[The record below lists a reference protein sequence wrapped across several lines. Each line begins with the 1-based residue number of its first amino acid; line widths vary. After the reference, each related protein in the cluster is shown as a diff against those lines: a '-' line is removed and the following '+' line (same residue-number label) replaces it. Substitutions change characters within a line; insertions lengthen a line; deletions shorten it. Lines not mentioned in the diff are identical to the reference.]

1 MPMKRNEFVK
11 DAEIILAVLLVVMIA
26 KYFFMP
32 DILNWIAGY
41 DVYNSTC
48 DVMIG
53 NIDTMTVAGIAVP
66 DLCHNLRVVLFA
78 GIIIDALIMTLLF
91 AFGKEKKK
99 KGKKK

>member
-1 MPMKRNEFVK
+1 MLMKRNEFVK
-11 DAEIILAVLLVVMIA
+11 DAEIILAVLIAIMAA

-66 DLCHNLRVVLFA
+66 DLCHSIRIILFA
-78 GIIIDALIMTLLF
+78 AIIIDALIMTLLF

-99 KGKKK
+99 GKKK